1 MSSAHGYEEIAKQIL
16 RYFLRNPQA
25 ADNLE
30 GVARWRLLEENVHQ
44 TIVETRSALEQLV
57 TEGYLQVVSVPGS
70 ELIYVLNTT
79 RHKEAEEFAG
89 AAVDDNPGE

>member
-1 MSSAHGYEEIAKQIL
+1 MSSAHGYEEIVKKIL

-44 TIVETRSALEQLV
+44 TLVETQSALERLV
-57 TEGYLQVVSVPGS
+57 AEGYLQIVSVPGS

-79 RHKEAEEFAG
+79 RHREAAEFAG
-89 AAVDDNPGE
+89 TAGDDNPGE